1 MGMAVKFVRAPNKL
15 VLIAAG
21 IVLLSLAVLGART
34 AVASAHLYRIPVWA
48 LSGNAIT
55 SAMFGAALLFVALRG
70 SQFAGATAVIVATVI
85 TFGFVLHH
93 VTSLVFG
100 LSDHISWWTA
110 VYPVIVA
117 SLVGPSLFPWSRTAN
132 KPALW
137 LMGLIFATLT
147 LLFGTVTLLARL

>member
-1 MGMAVKFVRAPNKL
+1 MAVRSIRAPNSL

-21 IVLLSLAVLGART
+21 IALLLLAVLGVRT

-55 SAMFGAALLFVALRG
+55 NAMFGAALLVVALRR

-85 TFGFVLHH
+85 TFVFVLYH

-100 LSDHISWWTA
+100 LSDHISWWSA
-110 VYPVIVA
+110 VYPVIAA
-117 SLVGPSLFPWSRTAN
+117 SLLGASLFPWSRPAN
-132 KPALW
+132 KPALL
-137 LMGLIFATLT
+137 LMGLIFAILT
-147 LLFGTVTLLARL
+147 LLFGTVTFLARM

>member
-1 MGMAVKFVRAPNKL
+1 MAVRSIRAPNSL

-21 IVLLSLAVLGART
+21 IALLLLGVLGVRT

-55 SAMFGAALLFVALRG
+55 NAMFGAALLFVALSG

-85 TFGFVLHH
+85 TFVFMLYH

-100 LSDHISWWTA
+100 LSDHISWWSA
-110 VYPVIVA
+110 VYPVIAA
-117 SLVGPSLFPWSRTAN
+117 SLLGASLFPWSRPAN
-132 KPALW
+132 NPALW
-137 LMGLIFATLT
+137 LMGLIFAILT
-147 LLFGTVTLLARL
+147 LLFGTVTFLARM

>member
-1 MGMAVKFVRAPNKL
+1 MAVRSIRAPNSL

-21 IVLLSLAVLGART
+21 IALLLLAVLGTRT

-55 SAMFGAALLFVALRG
+55 NAMFGAALLVVALRR

-85 TFGFVLHH
+85 TFVFVLYH

-100 LSDHISWWTA
+100 LSDHISWWSA
-110 VYPVIVA
+110 VYPVIAA
-117 SLVGPSLFPWSRTAN
+117 SLLGASLFPWSRPAN
-132 KPALW
+132 KPALL
-137 LMGLIFATLT
+137 LMGLIFAILT
-147 LLFGTVTLLARL
+147 LLFGTVTFLARM